1 MTKLLLLPSVRP
13 ASVHVAYRSSRAH
26 AGSRALQAAS
36 FLGSCRV
43 ARSCRAAC
51 RLLQL
56 QQQQLRIRRLIDA
69 RIGKRSV
76 AAWWRHAVHQY
87 EWLGAARTPG
97 ADGCVKTTHRVKQ
110 TGSARTCAVLLAVCF
125 VRFVASERGKC
136 RSCHGRLREEDGCV
150 TGRIEPAVAC
160 F

>member
-56 QQQQLRIRRLIDA
+56 QQQLRIRRLIDA

-76 AAWWRHAVHQY
+76 AAW
-87 EWLGAARTPG
+87 
-97 ADGCVKTTHRVKQ
+97 
-110 TGSARTCAVLLAVCF
+110 
-125 VRFVASERGKC
+125 
-136 RSCHGRLREEDGCV
+136 
-150 TGRIEPAVAC
+150 
-160 F
+160 